1 LLTFR
6 LLAADTPGMD
16 VVAVRRAVP
25 LFLIVALFAG
35 ACSSGSSAPDRPAGS
50 TQADVP
56 VEPLARVIAASNE
69 ALDATS
75 MHMDFE
81 FVIDAAGERI
91 EGSGEADAAY
101 DGEIRQHMTFRY
113 DSFPGMPDG
122 LELEIIVDGVMMY
135 MRMPDAPAS
144 VSPTEWISADMSE
157 TVPGFEDLVALGA
170 GKNDPS
176 NAFGYLQGAEQAE
189 EVGTEIVNG
198 VQTTR
203 FRVAV
208 DLAEALDEVPR
219 DLRSEMRLAIQQ
231 FEAQFGTTTMPF
243 DAWVDDDGLLRRML
257 YRIEGETEG
266 AGAFSMEMTIDI
278 SGYGDDFELEI
289 PAAEDVTDVKELAAA
304 R

>member
-1 LLTFR
+1 MLFGYFR
-6 LLAADTPGMD
+6 ARSPRGPDPPD
-16 VVAVRRAVP
+16 V
-25 LFLIVALFAG
+25 
-35 ACSSGSSAPDRPAGS
+35 
-50 TQADVP
+50 T
-56 VEPLARVIAASNE
+56 VEPLARVIAASDE
-69 ALDATS
+69 ALEATS

-135 MRMPDAPAS
+135 MRMHDAPAS
-144 VSPTEWISADMSE
+144 ASPTEWISADMSE

-189 EVGTEIVNG
+189 EVGAETVNG
-198 VQTTR
+198 VETTH
-203 FRVAV
+203 FRVTV
-208 DLAEALDEVPR
+208 DLADALDDVPEA
-219 DLRSEMRLAIQQ
+219 LRSEMRLAIQQ
-231 FEAQFGTTTMPF
+231 FDAQFGTTTMPF

-257 YRIEGETEG
+257 YRIEGDTEG
-266 AGAFSMEMTIDI
+266 GGAFSMEMTIDI
-278 SGYGDDFELEI
+278 SGYGDDFELDI